1 MASASGIRLGKVFV
15 EIGADPSKLFSALNK
30 LNKRIGSIGSS
41 MTNFGG
47 KMTALGAGLAAP
59 IALAVRQGTNF
70 ESVLKNI
77 SASTGATAQDI
88 GKVNAAAMQLSE
100 SMGTGPTAI
109 AQGFLELL
117 KAGMPLEAVLS
128 GAGKAA
134 LEFAKV
140 GELAVAEA
148 AVVMSDAM
156 NVFGVDAAGAA
167 NTMSAAADA
176 SSTSIQE
183 IAMAFT
189 QVSAVAAQSNQGID
203 DVAAALALM
212 ANAGV
217 KGSDAGTSLKN
228 MFAKLKSPVDA
239 AATALASIG
248 LSTES
253 FRDASGAMLPLAQ
266 QIEVL
271 RNATAGLDQAAKD
284 DVFQRVFGTDAIRAA
299 LILTEAGATGIDGMK
314 KSMADALP
322 VSEKYRQLQSGL
334 AGLAEALSGSIQRL
348 AIALTAALGPA
359 LTSLAK
365 FLTGAVNGATRF
377 IKENE
382 QMAAK
387 IAIGIAALTSAG
399 VVLASL
405 GVSLRLAAAGM
416 SGFTMAATLA
426 LSPVSLLTNAGIYF
440 AGTFRKQ
447 MASVVASTAT
457 AATSL
462 MAFATSAT
470 TQAAAG
476 LATLTASATRFGASA
491 LATATTT
498 FPTFFRGFNRALA
511 AGDGFFSAAY
521 RGFRGVAMASSQFR
535 SVLAAISATSF
546 AKFAG
551 ETVHSLQY
559 TAKAFSWWAAGA
571 TMHLTAYAKNA
582 AAAAVATA
590 TNAFRIGAAWVATA
604 LPGLSAFVASA
615 VAGIASYLAAAAG
628 AVAASAVSAASVAA
642 AWLAP
647 LAPFALLAA
656 AIGGVVAIAYSLSDE
671 ITSALSGLGD
681 FISGAAGRVAKDF
694 AGIKEIGVATFKE
707 IYASVEQ
714 GDLAGAM
721 QVAMAGLKAVFTV
734 GANAFLNEVDRWGVN
749 LVNAF
754 DFYVS
759 QIPFLRFAT
768 DTYEFKVFG
777 SSNSSTADQRADDR
791 FSSLDARIDAR
802 RKGSVDAMSGLDKML
817 ADRAAARPA
826 AGADPTTATLAVPR
840 ELGPMGPFPPPT
852 LNKPGSLEAP
862 PWLQAMM
869 DAEAERARSSER
881 AAKLAEENRLAVQT
895 QSEAVGTFSS
905 VGIGGMGFGSN
916 LQQRIADAAA
926 ETAKNT
932 AEMVKQGKGE
942 VGG

>member
-1 MASASGIRLGKVFV
+1 MASAAGIRLGKVFV
-15 EIGADPSKLFSALNK
+15 EIGADPSKLFGALNK
-30 LNKRIGSIGSS
+30 LNKRIGSIGQS

-47 KMTALGAGLAAP
+47 RMTALGAGMVAP
-59 IALAVRQGTNF
+59 IALAVRAGTSF

-77 SASTGATAQDI
+77 SASTGATAGDI
-88 GKVNAAAMQLSE
+88 GRINAAAMQMSE
-100 SMGTGPTAI
+100 AMGTGPTAI

-117 KAGMPLEAVLS
+117 KAGMPLEAVLG

-140 GELAVAEA
+140 GELSVADA

-156 NVFGVDAAGAA
+156 NVFGVDAANAA

-228 MFAKLKSPVDA
+228 MFAKLKSPVDS
-239 AATALASIG
+239 AATALESIG

-299 LILTEAGATGIDGMK
+299 LILTEAGAAGIDGMK
-314 KSMADALP
+314 KSMGDALP
-322 VSEKYRQLQSGL
+322 VSEKFRQLQSGL
-334 AGLAEALSGSIQRL
+334 AGVAEALMGSLERL
-348 AIALTAALGPA
+348 AIAITSALGPA
-359 LTSLAK
+359 LAIVAK
-365 FLTGAVNGATRF
+365 FLIGATNGVTQF
-377 IKENE
+377 VKEN
-382 QMAAK
+382 QQLAA
-387 IAIGIAALTSAG
+387 AVGIGVAALTAAG
-399 VVLASL
+399 TAITGL
-405 GVSLRLAAAGM
+405 GLSLRIAATGM
-416 SGFTMAATLA
+416 SGLTAAATVA
-426 LSPVSLLTNAGIYF
+426 LSPIALLTNSGIYL

-447 MASVVASTAT
+447 MASVATSTAG
-457 AATSL
+457 AAASL
-462 MAFATSAT
+462 MSLAT
-470 TQAAAG
+470 TATTHAAAG
-476 LATLTASATRFGASA
+476 LANLTAAATRFGASA
-491 LATATTT
+491 VATATAA

-511 AGDGFFSAAY
+511 AGDGFFAAAY

-535 SVLAAISATSF
+535 AVLATISGSRF
-546 AKFAG
+546 AEFASQ
-551 ETVHSLQY
+551 TVSSLQY
-559 TAKAFSWWAAGA
+559 TAKAFSWWAAGV
-571 TMHLTAYAKNA
+571 TMQLTAYIQNA
-582 AAAAVATA
+582 AAAAVASVTS
-590 TNAFRIGAAWVATA
+590 AFRIAAAWFATA
-604 LPGLSAFVASA
+604 LPGVTAFVTAA
-615 VAGIASYLAAAAG
+615 VTGIATYLASAAG
-628 AVAASAVSAASVAA
+628 AVAASAVSAAGVAA

-656 AIGGVVAIAYSLSDE
+656 AIGGVATIAFTLSDE
-671 ITSALSGLGD
+671 IGAALSGLGS
-681 FISGAAGRVAKDF
+681 FISDAAGRVAKDF
-694 AGIKEIGVATFKE
+694 AGIKEIGIATFKE

-721 QVAMAGLKAVFTV
+721 QVAIAGLKAVFTV

-749 LVNAF
+749 LLNAF

-791 FSSLDARIDAR
+791 FANLDSRTADR
-802 RKGSVDAMSGLDKML
+802 RKQSKEAFAGLDEML
-817 ADRAAARPA
+817 QARAASRPSESLE
-826 AGADPTTATLAVPR
+826 PTSTPLSVPR
-840 ELGPMGPFPPPT
+840 ELGPMGPMPPQD
-852 LNKPGSLEAP
+852 LNKPGSLETP
-862 PWLQAMM
+862 DWLQSMI
-869 DAEAERARSSER
+869 DAEAERRKAED
-881 AAKLAEENRLAVQT
+881 AAKRLAEENRLAVQS

-932 AEMVKQGKGE
+932 AEIAKNSKGE
-942 VGG
+942 VG